1 MKRKHPLRR
10 IMIGVA
16 ATASGVVLLLALK
29 QPGGTPV
36 AGAAAQTG
44 TGVSATAGGAG
55 GGPGART
62 VLGDV
67 VSTQYGPVQVRLTL
81 DGGRITEAEAV
92 QAPDGDAR
100 SQSVTA
106 DAVPKLNQAA
116 LTAQSA
122 QVDAVSGASYTSK
135 GYRESLQSALD
146 KAGEGAGADAG
157 TRPSAE
163 PSGPGEGE
171 AADAGASA
179 GAGAGAGSDADAGTG
194 GATGGST
201 GGSTGGATG
210 GSTGGTGGGSAE
222 AGAPPAGPRTVLGD
236 AVNTQYGTVQVRLT
250 VDGGRITEAEAV
262 QAPDG
267 DARSQSVTADAVP
280 KLNQAALTAQSAQV
294 DAVSGASYTS
304 KGYRESLQ
312 SALDKAGV

>member
-44 TGVSATAGGAG
+44 TGVSATAGGPSGAPG
-55 GGPGART
+55 GQT
-62 VLGDV
+62 VLGDAV
-67 VSTQYGPVQVRLTL
+67 DTQFGPVQVQITL
-81 DGGRITEAEAV
+81 NDGRIVKAEAV
-92 QAPDGDAR
+92 QAPKADAR

-135 GYRESLQSALD
+135 GYQESLQSALD
-146 KAGEGAGADAG
+146 KAG
-157 TRPSAE
+157 T
-163 PSGPGEGE
+163 
-171 AADAGASA
+171 
-179 GAGAGAGSDADAGTG
+179 GAGAGAATGTEAPADPSEGADTSAGADGDGNG
-194 GATGGST
+194 GAD
-201 GGSTGGATG
+201 
-210 GSTGGTGGGSAE
+210 TGGTTGGTTETAAPE
-222 AGAPPAGPRTVLGD
+222 AGARTVLGD
-236 AVNTQYGTVQVRLT
+236 AVNTQYGPVQVQVT
-250 VDGGRITEAEAV
+250 VEGGRITRAEAV
-262 QAPDG
+262 QAPEA

-304 KGYRESLQ
+304 KGYQESLQ
-312 SALDKAGV
+312 SALDKAGL